1 VTEIAGKTAF
11 VTGGGSGIGR
21 ALALALAREGA
32 AVVVADIGGDRAE
45 AVAAE
50 IRAAGGRA
58 LALEC
63 DVSSRPSVRQ
73 AHAEAKRAFG
83 EVLLLFANA
92 GATSFDPIDSV
103 ADEIMDWIIEV
114 NLMGVSHCAQVFLP
128 DMIAARDGHLMAT
141 SSLAGLI
148 PDLVGEHAHYAAAK
162 LGVLGLVFSLR
173 RELQDFG
180 VGTTVLCPGGV
191 KTQMAQSGSYRPER
205 FGGPFQRTRT
215 APAYHKV
222 QLFRPPEEVAEMV
235 LAGVRRNRAVV
246 LTDDAYRKVF
256 MDQYVS
262 PVLEAFDDVAAFD
275 AEHAGS
281 R

>member
-1 VTEIAGKTAF
+1 VTDIAGKAAF

-32 AVVVADIGGDRAE
+32 SVVVADILGDRAE
-45 AVAAE
+45 TVAAE
-50 IRAAGGRA
+50 IREAGGRA

-63 DVSSRPSVRQ
+63 DVSSRASVRQ
-73 AHAEAKRAFG
+73 AHAEANRAFG
-83 EVLLLFANA
+83 KVLLLFANA
-92 GATSFDPIDSV
+92 GATSFDPIDNV

-128 DMIAARDGHLMAT
+128 DMIAAGDGHLMAT
-141 SSLAGLI
+141 SSMAGLI

-173 RELQDFG
+173 REIQEFG

-191 KTQMAQSGSYRPER
+191 KTQMATSGSYRPER

-222 QLFRPPEEVAEMV
+222 QLFRPPEEVAQMV
-235 LAGVRRNRAVV
+235 LDGVRRNRAVV
-246 LTDDAYRKVF
+246 VTDDAYRQVF
-256 MDQYVS
+256 AEQYVA
-262 PVLEAFDDVAAFD
+262 PVLQAFDDVAAFD
-275 AEHAGS
+275 AAQAREA
-281 R
+281 

>member
-45 AVAAE
+45 AVAGE
-50 IRAAGGRA
+50 IRESGGRA

-63 DVSSRPSVRQ
+63 DVSSRASVRQ
-73 AHAEAKRAFG
+73 AHAEATRALG
-83 EVLLLFANA
+83 KVLLLFANA

-128 DMIAARDGHLMAT
+128 DMIAAREGHLMAT
-141 SSLAGLI
+141 SSMAGLI

-173 RELQDFG
+173 REIQELG

-191 KTQMAQSGSYRPER
+191 KTQMAASGSYRPER

-235 LAGVRRNRAVV
+235 LAAVRRNRAMVV
-246 LTDDAYRKVF
+246 TDDAYRQVF
-256 MDQYVS
+256 MQQYVG
-262 PVLEAFDDVAAFD
+262 PVLEAFDDLVAFD
-275 AEHAGS
+275 AHRKS
-281 R
+281 V